1 MEDFKKRIE
10 SEAQSVTRITNSMLQ
25 CKDCRFRLD
34 DFKIL
39 GNTSRC
45 LIFSLKPNQVIKGGD
60 CPKYKKED

>member
-25 CKDCRFRLD
+25 CKDCKFRLND
-34 DFKIL
+34 SKIL

-60 CPKYKKED
+60 CSKYKKEN

>member
-10 SEAQSVTRITNSMLQ
+10 SEARSVTRITNSMLQ

-34 DFKIL
+34 DSKIL

-45 LIFSLKPNQVIKGGD
+45 LIFFLKPNQVIKGGD
-60 CPKYKKED
+60 CPRYKKED